1 MVLGCRQPKS
11 WPNVSKQTRFQDL
24 GRLGLRMLRIAAST
38 IALVELLRSDWGGGF
53 TAGLAWLVVSQLE
66 RRMEAKTI
74 D

>member
-1 MVLGCRQPKS
+1 
-11 WPNVSKQTRFQDL
+11 
-24 GRLGLRMLRIAAST
+24 MLRIAAST